1 MRVKPFGSASSGWRL
16 RVGCRRI
23 SGVGQGGFV
32 SMRRRGIGFVA
43 AVAAALALAPSAL
56 GDTVFALV
64 EGNLLEH
71 FDSATPGTPSS
82 PIAITGLA
90 SGDNLMAIDFRPA
103 TGGLYAIGSSGL
115 MYLVNTSTGAATQVG
130 ASAAFAPSGFLG
142 IDFSPT
148 VDRLRVVSSTAL
160 NLRLNPNDGS
170 LVGTDTPLNYVG
182 GANPNVVA
190 LGYTNNFAGAMV
202 TTAYGIDSVFDSLVR
217 LGGVDGVPSPNTGTL
232 TTIGALGV
240 DTTDLAGLD
249 ISPGGTAY
257 ALLSSAVDFG
267 RFFTINLA
275 TGAATLVGA
284 IAGESPVIDIA
295 VQTPTAVRMRS
306 LSAVRTSRGVS
317 VRWRTASSVD
327 TLGFNVYRE
336 HRGQRVRLNRHL
348 IPAASTAAGHRYS
361 FLDRR
366 PLRSSRYWIQAV
378 GTDGGRSWYG
388 PATAARPV

>member
-1 MRVKPFGSASSGWRL
+1 
-16 RVGCRRI
+16 
-23 SGVGQGGFV
+23 
-32 SMRRRGIGFVA
+32 MRRRGIGFVA
-43 AVAAALALAPSAL
+43 AVVAALALAPSAL
-56 GDTVFALV
+56 GDTVYALV
-64 EGNLLEH
+64 QGNLLEH
-71 FDSATPGTPSS
+71 FDSATPGMPSS
-82 PIAITGLA
+82 PIAVTGLA

-103 TGGLYAIGSSGL
+103 TGGLYAIGSSGW
-115 MYLVNTSTGAATQVG
+115 MYAVNTTTGAATQVG
-130 ASAAFAPSGFLG
+130 AAAAFAPSGFLG
-142 IDFSPT
+142 IDFNPV
-148 VDRLRVVSSTAL
+148 VDRLRVVSSTDL
-160 NLRLNPNDGS
+160 NLRLNPNDGT
-170 LVGTDTPLNYVG
+170 LVGGVADTPLNYVG

-202 TTAYGIDSVFDSLVR
+202 TTVYGIDSVFDSLVR
-217 LGGVDGVPSPNTGTL
+217 LGGVDGAAPSPNSGTL

-249 ISPGGTAY
+249 ISPSGTAY

-267 RFFTINLA
+267 RFFTINLT

-284 IAGESPVIDIA
+284 IAGETPVIDIA

-336 HRGQRVRLNRHL
+336 HRGQRVRLNRNL
-348 IPAASTAAGHRYS
+348 IPAAFTAADHRYS

-388 PATAARPV
+388 PATVARPV